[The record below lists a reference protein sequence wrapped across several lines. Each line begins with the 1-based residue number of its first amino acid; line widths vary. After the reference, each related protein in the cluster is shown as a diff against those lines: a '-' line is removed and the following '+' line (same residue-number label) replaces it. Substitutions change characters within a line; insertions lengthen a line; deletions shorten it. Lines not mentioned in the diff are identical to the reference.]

1 MSSLQQERDA
11 LLDEQKVNRERARR
25 CVQETNRRCRDLREK
40 QRLWVLQEQR
50 RREEVLQQRRQKF
63 QDVTEHFQRAYLP
76 PSQRPT
82 QSERLT
88 AGRDYPNLEDALSQI
103 RGPALPSNLNSQTVS
118 APSSRPAV
126 ALSESPLR
134 HTPVAVQASVGRR
147 EQSPCARRWQEL
159 PKRQERHQEH
169 SGQDDNVSCCSK
181 SDSLSSQ
188 DSLENEEAAK
198 SGVLQYSEKPL
209 QDLKCPNDP
218 HPVSSV
224 PGPTLVA
231 VKPHFHR
238 LPVDL
243 NYNLPTQKETC
254 ASMNNLN
261 KFSADINVW
270 KHMNTASP
278 KCRQSQESS
287 GSKTSSPAACRVQFM
302 KGILKTLPGETPAE
316 SPQVHAN
323 AVKPVQFLVCDS
335 IEVARARSKAA
346 EYKNA
351 SKKLRWLDEE
361 AGVTNGVR
369 PTDAQSQ
376 AWADV
381 GVQVSTGVAGPLVP
395 RGDHSARVGASPVS
409 SGFVTQSPI
418 PVARIRGELQTASK
432 HGSPTKGP
440 YGGDQARV
448 SHQLAPLPP
457 EEVPHKDT
465 QRLMTGDGGV
475 INARLPS
482 SFSRPTPES
491 SWKASPAFGH
501 AATPGGSGRGRGA
514 SYGEKVLDRTP
525 TDSEIYQLCQDV
537 RSAFISTAGQQQD
550 TSLVVS
556 EKAGTPCCQALT
568 SGRAGNKSGA
578 DQNRRP
584 SGSTNKKPPECFK
597 ITCLHATNPVGPSP
611 KGYFTEQPNKGV
623 KTASQRRL
631 TDTHSYGPLEERV
644 GKPQRTTSQPHQQQ
658 YQRRPPAATSIS
670 MEEQRIFQSLDR
682 LNCQLHRKGGL
693 H

>member
-25 CVQETNRRCRDLREK
+25 CVRETNRRCRDLREK

-50 RREEVLQQRRQKF
+50 RREEVLQRRRQKF

-82 QSERLT
+82 QCERLT
-88 AGRDYPNLEDALSQI
+88 AGRDDPDLEDALGQI
-103 RGPALPSNLNSQTVS
+103 RGPVLPSNLDSQTIS
-118 APSSRPAV
+118 APSSRPAG

-134 HTPVAVQASVGRR
+134 RTPVAVQASVGRR
-147 EQSPCARRWQEL
+147 EQSPCAGRWQEL
-159 PKRQERHQEH
+159 PKRQERHREH
-169 SGQDDNVSCCSK
+169 SGQDDNVSRCSK

-198 SGVLQYSEKPL
+198 SAVLQYSEKPL

-218 HPVSSV
+218 HPVSSA

-243 NYNLPTQKETC
+243 NYNLPTQKETR

-261 KFSADINVW
+261 KFSADIDVW

-335 IEVARARSKAA
+335 IEVARARSRSKAA

-361 AGVTNGVR
+361 AGVTSGVR

-381 GVQVSTGVAGPLVP
+381 GVQVSAGVA
-395 RGDHSARVGASPVS
+395 DHSAGVGASPVS
-409 SGFVTQSPI
+409 SGFVAQSPV
-418 PVARIRGELQTASK
+418 PVAGIRGESRTASK

-448 SHQLAPLPP
+448 SHQLAPPPP

-465 QRLMTGDGGV
+465 QRLMTGD
-475 INARLPS
+475 ARLPS
-482 SFSRPTPES
+482 SFSRPAPES

-501 AATPGGSGRGRGA
+501 PATPGGGGRGRGA
-514 SYGEKVLDRTP
+514 SYGGKVLDRTP
-525 TDSEIYQLCQDV
+525 TDSDIYQLCQDV
-537 RSAFISTAGQQQD
+537 RSAFISAAGQRQD
-550 TSLVVS
+550 PSLVVS

-584 SGSTNKKPPECFK
+584 SGSTDKKPPEFFK
-597 ITCLHATNPVGPSP
+597 MTCLHATNPVGPSP
-611 KGYFTEQPNKGV
+611 KGHFTEQPNKGPV

-631 TDTHSYGPLEERV
+631 TDTYSCGPPEERV
-644 GKPQRTTSQPHQQQ
+644 GKPQRTTSRPHRQQ
-658 YQRRPPAATSIS
+658 YRRRPPAATSIS
-670 MEEQRIFQSLDR
+670 VEEQRIFQSLDR
-682 LNCQLHRKGGL
+682 LNCQLHRKSGL